1 MVILYIYIYTHHD
14 LTTTMDNWKVIWKL
28 AMFHS
33 YVRRPEAKSGVAQ
46 YVASIVCSIDSRPK
60 IRRANPSSPEGQKK
74 GWLMVSTHLTNIT
87 Q

>member
-1 MVILYIYIYTHHD
+1 
-14 LTTTMDNWKVIWKL
+14 
-28 AMFHS
+28 MFHS

-74 GWLMVSTHLTNIT
+74 RVVDGFNSSEINTFFAISAKKT
-87 Q
+87 